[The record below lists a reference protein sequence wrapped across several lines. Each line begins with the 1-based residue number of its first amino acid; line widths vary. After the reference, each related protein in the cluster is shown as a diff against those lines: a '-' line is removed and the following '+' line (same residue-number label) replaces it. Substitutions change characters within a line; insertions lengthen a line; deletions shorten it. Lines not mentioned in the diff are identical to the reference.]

1 MALPATPHLLPPPLQ
16 DGLSTEE
23 AISYLNVSMSWSM
36 SDCVSYRN
44 ICLIALLVLG
54 TVFRIF
60 SFCMLLLTS
69 KSQY

>member
-1 MALPATPHLLPPPLQ
+1 
-16 DGLSTEE
+16 
-23 AISYLNVSMSWSM
+23 MSWSM
-36 SDCVSYRN
+36 SDCVSNRN